1 MEKDS
6 LQFNYSLSKIC
17 FICEIIPNGVINTL
31 PVQLKHILI
40 YKQKFKGTS
49 LLTC

>member
-1 MEKDS
+1 MEKDL

-17 FICEIIPNGVINTL
+17 FICEIIPNSVNTL